1 MGNIVIVSDLHIGDR
16 SKADDFFT
24 SGNYLEFIRFVKW
37 IEQNDSIDKLIIA
50 GDLFELWQCKIEKAL
65 QMYIDVWKAFIRL
78 TKSNKEVIYVPGNH
92 DSLPFAKLAYKAAPF
107 PIGSLKLT
115 DQTDLDQKKKL
126 IFPYYMESNLW
137 IEHGH
142 RFDKY
147 NHASSELAGG
157 SKGLLGRF
165 IAKVVGIAER
175 SISKDIDE
183 KLWDIYESTSEVF
196 RSLKEKLTNPF
207 YQVADNIQSYITPSS
222 DKYQGNLEEY
232 AEGAYKLG
240 EDVLKKSKDIS
251 KVFIV
256 FGHTHKPL
264 LRKID
269 NHIIYANAGSWVEKT
284 ATFCLFDPSTNSINL
299 YEWNDGK
306 AMKIDQL
313 S

>member
-165 IAKVVGIAER
+165 IAKVVALPKGLFLRI
-175 SISKDIDE
+175 
-183 KLWDIYESTSEVF
+183 
-196 RSLKEKLTNPF
+196 LTKNYGTF
-207 YQVADNIQSYITPSS
+207 MNLLV
-222 DKYQGNLEEY
+222 KYLD
-232 AEGAYKLG
+232 LS
-240 EDVLKKSKDIS
+240 KKSSLIHFIKLLIIFSPIS
-251 KVFIV
+251 
-256 FGHTHKPL
+256 HHL
-264 LRKID
+264 
-269 NHIIYANAGSWVEKT
+269 A
-284 ATFCLFDPSTNSINL
+284 INI
-299 YEWNDGK
+299 K
-306 AMKIDQL
+306 AILKNMRRELI